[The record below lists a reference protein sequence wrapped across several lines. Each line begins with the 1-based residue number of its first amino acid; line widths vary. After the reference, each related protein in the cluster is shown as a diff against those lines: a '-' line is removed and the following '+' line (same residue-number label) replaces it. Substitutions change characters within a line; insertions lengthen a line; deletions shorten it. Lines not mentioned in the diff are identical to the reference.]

1 MYKMYYT
8 PTNTPLDGIVMASG
22 IVFAA
27 YNFLMVVVNV
37 TEGVWLKVGLVPRA
51 GATRPD
57 PKSLVPTGMLV
68 RRVVA
73 T

>member
-27 YNFLMVVVNV
+27 YNFLSVRNP
-37 TEGVWLKVGLVPRA
+37 T
-51 GATRPD
+51 
-57 PKSLVPTGMLV
+57 PKLH
-68 RRVVA
+68 A
-73 T
+73 